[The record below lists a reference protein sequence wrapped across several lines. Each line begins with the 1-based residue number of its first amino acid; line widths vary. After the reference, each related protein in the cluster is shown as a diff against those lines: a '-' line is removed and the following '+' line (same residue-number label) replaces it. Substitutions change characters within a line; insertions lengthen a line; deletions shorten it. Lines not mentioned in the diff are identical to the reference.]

1 MYFWELRNI
10 QKAWKT
16 RNIRKARNIQ
26 ETRKNRKNRKN
37 RKARKTRNIRKA
49 WNIRKTRNIQKARKT
64 LQYTHGESN
73 PNQRNRNPSF
83 YPLNYGC
90 IIGL

>member
-1 MYFWELRNI
+1 MYFRELRDI

-16 RNIRKARNIQ
+16 RNIRNI
-26 ETRKNRKNRKN
+26 
-37 RKARKTRNIRKA
+37 RKARKTQKA
-49 WNIRKTRNIQKARKT
+49 RNIQKARKNRKPQNIQKNQKT

>member
-1 MYFWELRNI
+1 MYFRELRNI

-16 RNIRKARNIQ
+16 RNIRKARKTQKTQNI
-26 ETRKNRKNRKN
+26 
-37 RKARKTRNIRKA
+37 
-49 WNIRKTRNIQKARKT
+49 RKT

>member
-1 MYFWELRNI
+1 MYFRELRNI

-16 RNIRKARNIQ
+16 RNIRKARNI
-26 ETRKNRKNRKN
+26 RKN
-37 RKARKTRNIRKA
+37 RKAWKARNIR
-49 WNIRKTRNIQKARKT
+49 KARKT

>member
-1 MYFWELRNI
+1 MYFRELRNI

-16 RNIRKARNIQ
+16 RNIQKA
-26 ETRKNRKNRKN
+26 RKN
-37 RKARKTRNIRKA
+37 RKARKTRKTRK
-49 WNIRKTRNIQKARKT
+49 NRKNRNIQKTRKT

>member
-1 MYFWELRNI
+1 MYFRELRNI
-10 QKAWKT
+10 LKAWKT
-16 RNIRKARNIQ
+16 RNIRKAR
-26 ETRKNRKNRKN
+26 
-37 RKARKTRNIRKA
+37 
-49 WNIRKTRNIQKARKT
+49 KTRNIQKARKT
-64 LQYTHGESN
+64 IQYTHGESN

>member
-1 MYFWELRNI
+1 MYFRELRNI

-26 ETRKNRKNRKN
+26 ETRKNRK
-37 RKARKTRNIRKA
+37 AWKA
-49 WNIRKTRNIQKARKT
+49 WKTRKTRNIQKAWKT
-64 LQYTHGESN
+64 IQYTHGESN

>member
-1 MYFWELRNI
+1 MYFRELRNI

-16 RNIRKARNIQ
+16 RNIRKAQ
-26 ETRKNRKNRKN
+26 KT
-37 RKARKTRNIRKA
+37 RKTRKT
-49 WNIRKTRNIQKARKT
+49 RKTQKNRNIQKTRKT

>member
-1 MYFWELRNI
+1 MYFRELRNI

-16 RNIRKARNIQ
+16 RNIRKARKTQ
-26 ETRKNRKNRKN
+26 KN
-37 RKARKTRNIRKA
+37 RKAWKNRNIRKA
-49 WNIRKTRNIQKARKT
+49 RNIQKTRKTRKT

>member
-1 MYFWELRNI
+1 MYFRELRNI

-16 RNIRKARNIQ
+16 RNIQETRNIQKNRKARNIQ
-26 ETRKNRKNRKN
+26 KTRK
-37 RKARKTRNIRKA
+37 TI
-49 WNIRKTRNIQKARKT
+49 
-64 LQYTHGESN
+64 QYTHGESN

>member
-1 MYFWELRNI
+1 MYFRELRNI

-26 ETRKNRKNRKN
+26 ETRKTRNIQKTRKN
-37 RKARKTRNIRKA
+37 RKARKT
-49 WNIRKTRNIQKARKT
+49 RKT

>member
-1 MYFWELRNI
+1 MYFRELRNTQKAWKNRNI
-10 QKAWKT
+10 QKAWKN
-16 RNIRKARNIQ
+16 RNIQKARKNRKARNIQ
-26 ETRKNRKNRKN
+26 KN
-37 RKARKTRNIRKA
+37 
-49 WNIRKTRNIQKARKT
+49 RKT

>member
-1 MYFWELRNI
+1 MYFRELRNI
-10 QKAWKT
+10 QKAWKA
-16 RNIRKARNIQ
+16 RNIRK
-26 ETRKNRKNRKN
+26 T
-37 RKARKTRNIRKA
+37 RKARKT
-49 WNIRKTRNIQKARKT
+49 RKT

>member
-1 MYFWELRNI
+1 MYFRELRNI

-16 RNIRKARNIQ
+16 RNIQKARNIQ
-26 ETRKNRKNRKN
+26 KTRKNRKN
-37 RKARKTRNIRKA
+37 
-49 WNIRKTRNIQKARKT
+49 RKT

>member
-1 MYFWELRNI
+1 MYFRELRNI

-16 RNIRKARNIQ
+16 RNIRKAR
-26 ETRKNRKNRKN
+26 KN
-37 RKARKTRNIRKA
+37 RKARNIRKTRNIRK
-49 WNIRKTRNIQKARKT
+49 NRNIQKTRKTRKT

>member
-1 MYFWELRNI
+1 MYFRELRNI
-10 QKAWKT
+10 LKAWKT
-16 RNIRKARNIQ
+16 RNIRKARKTRNIQ
-26 ETRKNRKNRKN
+26 KTRKARNI
-37 RKARKTRNIRKA
+37 RKTRNIRK
-49 WNIRKTRNIQKARKT
+49 NRNIQKTRKT

>member
-1 MYFWELRNI
+1 MYFRELRNI
-10 QKAWKT
+10 LKAWKT
-16 RNIRKARNIQ
+16 RNIQ
-26 ETRKNRKNRKN
+26 
-37 RKARKTRNIRKA
+37 KT
-49 WNIRKTRNIQKARKT
+49 RKTRNIQKNRKARNIRKTRKT

>member
-1 MYFWELRNI
+1 MYFRELRNI
-10 QKAWKT
+10 LKAWKT
-16 RNIRKARNIQ
+16 RNIRKAR
-26 ETRKNRKNRKN
+26 KN
-37 RKARKTRNIRKA
+37 RKAR
-49 WNIRKTRNIQKARKT
+49 NIQKNRKT

>member
-1 MYFWELRNI
+1 MYFRELRNI

-26 ETRKNRKNRKN
+26 ETRKTRKN
-37 RKARKTRNIRKA
+37 RKARNIQET
-49 WNIRKTRNIQKARKT
+49 RKTRNIQKNRKT

>member
-1 MYFWELRNI
+1 MYFRELRNI

-16 RNIRKARNIQ
+16 RNIQKARNIQ
-26 ETRKNRKNRKN
+26 KTRKN
-37 RKARKTRNIRKA
+37 RKARNIRK
-49 WNIRKTRNIQKARKT
+49 NRKTRKAWKAWKT

>member
-1 MYFWELRNI
+1 MYFRELRNI

-16 RNIRKARNIQ
+16 RNIRKAR
-26 ETRKNRKNRKN
+26 KNRKAW
-37 RKARKTRNIRKA
+37 KARKTRNIRK
-49 WNIRKTRNIQKARKT
+49 NRKTRKT

>member
-1 MYFWELRNI
+1 MYFRELRNI

-16 RNIRKARNIQ
+16 RKTQNIQKTRKARNIQ
-26 ETRKNRKNRKN
+26 KN
-37 RKARKTRNIRKA
+37 
-49 WNIRKTRNIQKARKT
+49 RKT

>member
-1 MYFWELRNI
+1 MYFRELRNI

-16 RNIRKARNIQ
+16 RNIRKNRKAWKARKTQKNRNIL
-26 ETRKNRKNRKN
+26 
-37 RKARKTRNIRKA
+37 KARKTRKA
-49 WNIRKTRNIQKARKT
+49 RNIQKTRKTRET

>member
-1 MYFWELRNI
+1 MYFRELRNI
-10 QKAWKT
+10 QKAWK
-16 RNIRKARNIQ
+16 NRKARNI
-26 ETRKNRKNRKN
+26 
-37 RKARKTRNIRKA
+37 RKT
-49 WNIRKTRNIQKARKT
+49 RKTRNIQKNRNIQKTRKT

>member
-1 MYFWELRNI
+1 MYFRELRNI
-10 QKAWKT
+10 QKAW
-16 RNIRKARNIQ
+16 NIRKAR
-26 ETRKNRKNRKN
+26 KNRKA
-37 RKARKTRNIRKA
+37 RKARKTRNIRK
-49 WNIRKTRNIQKARKT
+49 NRKNRKARKT

>member
-1 MYFWELRNI
+1 MYFRELRNI
-10 QKAWKT
+10 QKAWK
-16 RNIRKARNIQ
+16 
-26 ETRKNRKNRKN
+26 N
-37 RKARKTRNIRKA
+37 RKARKNRKTRKA
-49 WNIRKTRNIQKARKT
+49 WKARKTRKT

>member
-1 MYFWELRNI
+1 MYFRELRNI

-26 ETRKNRKNRKN
+26 ETRKNRKT
-37 RKARKTRNIRKA
+37 RKTRNIRK
-49 WNIRKTRNIQKARKT
+49 NRNIQKTRKT

>member
-1 MYFWELRNI
+1 MYFRELRNI
-10 QKAWKT
+10 LKAWKT
-16 RNIRKARNIQ
+16 R
-26 ETRKNRKNRKN
+26 
-37 RKARKTRNIRKA
+37 
-49 WNIRKTRNIQKARKT
+49 NIRKTRNIQKARKTRKTQKAQKTRNIQKNRKT

>member
-1 MYFWELRNI
+1 MYFRELRNI

-16 RNIRKARNIQ
+16 RNIRKAR
-26 ETRKNRKNRKN
+26 KN
-37 RKARKTRNIRKA
+37 RKAWKARNIRKNRKTRNIRK
-49 WNIRKTRNIQKARKT
+49 NRNIQKTRKT

>member
-1 MYFWELRNI
+1 MYFRELRNI

-16 RNIRKARNIQ
+16 RKTQNIQKTRKARNIQ
-26 ETRKNRKNRKN
+26 KN
-37 RKARKTRNIRKA
+37 RKARKARNIRK
-49 WNIRKTRNIQKARKT
+49 NRKT

>member
-1 MYFWELRNI
+1 MYFRELRNI

-37 RKARKTRNIRKA
+37 RKTRNIQKNRKA
-49 WNIRKTRNIQKARKT
+49 RNIRKTRRT

>member
-1 MYFWELRNI
+1 MYFRELRNI

-16 RNIRKARNIQ
+16 RNIRKARKTQ
-26 ETRKNRKNRKN
+26 KARKN
-37 RKARKTRNIRKA
+37 RKARKTR
-49 WNIRKTRNIQKARKT
+49 KTRNIQKNRKT

>member
-1 MYFWELRNI
+1 MYFRELRNI

-26 ETRKNRKNRKN
+26 KTRK
-37 RKARKTRNIRKA
+37 T
-49 WNIRKTRNIQKARKT
+49 RKT

>member
-1 MYFWELRNI
+1 MYFRELRNI
-10 QKAWKT
+10 QKAWKNRKT
-16 RNIRKARNIQ
+16 QNIQKTRKARNIQ
-26 ETRKNRKNRKN
+26 KN
-37 RKARKTRNIRKA
+37 RKARKARNIRK
-49 WNIRKTRNIQKARKT
+49 NRKT

>member
-1 MYFWELRNI
+1 MYFRELRNI
-10 QKAWKT
+10 LKDWKT
-16 RNIRKARNIQ
+16 RNIRNIRKARKTQKARNIQ
-26 ETRKNRKNRKN
+26 
-37 RKARKTRNIRKA
+37 KARKTRKARKPQ
-49 WNIRKTRNIQKARKT
+49 NIQKTRKT

>member
-1 MYFWELRNI
+1 MYFRELRNI
-10 QKAWKT
+10 RKAWKT
-16 RNIRKARNIQ
+16 RNIQKTRKTRNIQ
-26 ETRKNRKNRKN
+26 KN
-37 RKARKTRNIRKA
+37 RKARKTRNIQ
-49 WNIRKTRNIQKARKT
+49 KTRKT

>member
-1 MYFWELRNI
+1 MYFRELRNI
-10 QKAWKT
+10 LKAWKT
-16 RNIRKARNIQ
+16 R
-26 ETRKNRKNRKN
+26 KNR
-37 RKARKTRNIRKA
+37 
-49 WNIRKTRNIQKARKT
+49 KARKT

>member
-1 MYFWELRNI
+1 MYFRELRNI

-16 RNIRKARNIQ
+16 RNIRK
-26 ETRKNRKNRKN
+26 T
-37 RKARKTRNIRKA
+37 
-49 WNIRKTRNIQKARKT
+49 RKT